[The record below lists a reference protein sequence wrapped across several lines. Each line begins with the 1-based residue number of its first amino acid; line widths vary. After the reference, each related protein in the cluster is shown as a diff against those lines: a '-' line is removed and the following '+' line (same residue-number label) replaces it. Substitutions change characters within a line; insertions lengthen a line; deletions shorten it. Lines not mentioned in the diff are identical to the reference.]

1 MNTATK
7 TRYLTIAAAMLSM
20 AIGGWA
26 MAQRSDTKSADQ
38 SEPTS
43 KGWGAHMDQ
52 ALMDQLAADGMMQMN
67 KGQIELANFALK
79 HTQNEGVRKFAET
92 SIQNCTNLNN
102 QLQKFAGENTA
113 EHQGDQDRRA
123 TGDNSANGDEKK
135 QRDSS
140 TQHESQTAGQP
151 NASNWKALNLDV
163 VRHDVSNQ
171 VIASI
176 ERELAQYQGADF
188 DRASLANSSGGM
200 SPSSP
205 RPRRARNTS
214 RPTCERSSRKERRTP
229 RNNSKSAASSFAK
242 FHRTW
247 PVIPSRVRDDSD
259 RPTTQRHSESITG
272 LSNDAGRFKV
282 ECLEAAVR
290 IDS

>member
-188 DRASLANSSGGM
+188 DRAFTGQQFWGHVTFVAAAKAGEKHVSTDLRKIVEEGTTNAEKQLEECRKLIREVSSNVARN
-200 SPSSP
+200 PESSP
-205 RPRRARNTS
+205 RR
-214 RPTCERSSRKERRTP
+214 
-229 RNNSKSAASSFAK
+229 
-242 FHRTW
+242 
-247 PVIPSRVRDDSD
+247 
-259 RPTTQRHSESITG
+259 
-272 LSNDAGRFKV
+272 
-282 ECLEAAVR
+282 
-290 IDS
+290 